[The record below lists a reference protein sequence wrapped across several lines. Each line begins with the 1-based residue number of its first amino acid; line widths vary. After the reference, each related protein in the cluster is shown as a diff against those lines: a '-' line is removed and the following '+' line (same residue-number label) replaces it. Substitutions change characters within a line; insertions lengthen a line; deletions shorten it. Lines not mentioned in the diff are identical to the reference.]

1 VKWNTVITADQ
12 KSSYVEGKNQDY
24 LKITKQ
30 LQGSLQGSLQ
40 DKRYFA
46 NTLPEAVYRLF
57 RSVDAQG
64 NPVMRYED
72 FATGSFH
79 FGQQAEN
86 YPSLEAI
93 HNNIH
98 NFSGGMGYLGD
109 PATAAFDPLFWLHHW

>member
-1 VKWNTVITADQ
+1 MWNIQLSADQ
-12 KSSYVEGKNQDY
+12 KKSYSEGQNQDY
-24 LKITKQ
+24 RKITKQ
-30 LQGSLQGSLQ
+30 LQGSVGR
-40 DKRYFA
+40 KGGNYYA

-64 NPVMRYED
+64 SPVMRYED
-72 FATGSFH
+72 FSTGSFH
-79 FGQQAEN
+79 FGQQTEN

-98 NFSGGMGYLGD
+98 NFSGGNGYLGD